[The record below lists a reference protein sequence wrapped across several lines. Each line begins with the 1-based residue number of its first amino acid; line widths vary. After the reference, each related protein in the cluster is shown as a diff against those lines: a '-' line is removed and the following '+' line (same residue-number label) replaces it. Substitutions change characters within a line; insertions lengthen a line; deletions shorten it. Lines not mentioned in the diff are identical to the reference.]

1 MVTGHNE
8 IREDKMPVIQEA
20 FFIPEDIA
28 TGLATGIYRRLGGVV
43 RYAMGPNK
51 GQIVKHL
58 DPIKLPAAD
67 EATGLLAKA
76 VKVVKENK
84 KLAVIGGIVV
94 VVVGGGTAVYY
105 GVKNHEPAVV
115 KDFRRA
121 LAEYV
126 DAIRTGTMEK
136 AKINTLMVS
145 LDKMKQHKNF
155 DKFIIKLSAEDIDV
169 LVNRIYEYTVEL
181 ARNNNY
187 DLADA
192 ELNGES
198 NPIINL
204 RHYLDIQ
211 KRIFDTAA

>member
-1 MVTGHNE
+1 
-8 IREDKMPVIQEA
+8 MPVIQEA